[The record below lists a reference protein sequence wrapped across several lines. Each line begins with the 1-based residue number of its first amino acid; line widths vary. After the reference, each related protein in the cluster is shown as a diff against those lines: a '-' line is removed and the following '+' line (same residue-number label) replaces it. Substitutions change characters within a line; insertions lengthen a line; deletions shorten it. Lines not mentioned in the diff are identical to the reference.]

1 MSASNRFD
9 EIFDKQREDDH
20 KRCWFCNKTED
31 DIKAE
36 YFKYIVKQDVAFND
50 VPFDDLIVLTDKLQ
64 KPVCAACYFNI
75 RESGELIEEI
85 YNKPEDEVW

>member
-1 MSASNRFD
+1 MSASNRFK
-9 EIFDKQREDDH
+9 EFFDQQRDDQ

-36 YFKYIVKQDVAFND
+36 YFKYIMKQDVPFND
-50 VPFDDLIVLTDKLQ
+50 IPWEELVVMTGKLQ

-75 RESGELIEEI
+75 RESGELIEDI
-85 YNKPEDEVW
+85 FNKPEDEVW